1 MDLRFPLILA
11 SSSPRRKVLLEST
24 GLKFDVISRPADENF
39 SVDIEPQ
46 ELALNIAENK
56 LQSYKDLSDSHIVI
70 CADTIVVIDGQ
81 ILGKPDNAYNAL
93 EMLKMLNGKKH
104 NVITGVALAY
114 PEGKK
119 SFHETTTITLYTL
132 EIKELQYYINHFE
145 PFDKAGAY
153 GIQEWF
159 GHIAVKKI
167 EGSYTNVVGL
177 PVSKLYQR
185 LKSLSA

>member
-1 MDLRFPLILA
+1 MDLRFPLILG
-11 SSSPRRKVLLEST
+11 SSSPRRKVFLEST

-39 SVDIEPQ
+39 SVDVEPQ
-46 ELALNIAENK
+46 EVALNIAENK